1 MVGYNNKVI
10 NTMNQWQARTEI
22 HLASRCTIQYMM
34 HEAKES
40 HDKIT
45 WGSHDKT
52 VIIMTL
58 KKINKWKP
66 EQKSYNTHSRVHCL
80 FSVV

>member
-52 VIIMTL
+52 VIIMTNL
-58 KKINKWKP
+58 KKKKNENLNK
-66 EQKSYNTHSRVHCL
+66 NL
-80 FSVV
+80 